1 LRKFIFA
8 CLLLAN
14 LKAKSSRTTSEF
26 SGMDEKL
33 SSSMVKLAGRNEI
46 PETF

>member
-1 LRKFIFA
+1 MRKLTFS
-8 CLLLAN
+8 CLLFAN

-33 SSSMVKLAGRNEI
+33 CSSTVKLAGRNDVLEM
-46 PETF
+46 F